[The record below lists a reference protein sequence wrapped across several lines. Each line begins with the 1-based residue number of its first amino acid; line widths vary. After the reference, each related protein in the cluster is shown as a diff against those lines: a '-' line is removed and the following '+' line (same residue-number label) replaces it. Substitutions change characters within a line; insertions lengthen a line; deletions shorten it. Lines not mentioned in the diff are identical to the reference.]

1 MGRGRLSVWVKSRG
15 KDMVTVRVRFRVKV
29 GVMLGLGDV

>member
-15 KDMVTVRVRFRVKV
+15 RDKVTVRVRFRVKV
-29 GVMLGLGDV
+29 GVILGVGDV